1 MGCKMVLVMMLG
13 MLLLAGCT
21 STALTLDFVAL
32 KPVNEVK
39 LESGGSSGESRVVD
53 VRVFQ
58 LKDDAKFKAATVD
71 DIWTNAEGVLGD
83 SLIEVKL
90 GESVFPEDPDGKAVG
105 KQITLDPVNTGAR
118 FIGILALFSNSDE
131 GERKVVVPLEQADD
145 VLFELTGYH
154 INIKNK

>member
-1 MGCKMVLVMMLG
+1 MSCRMMLVTMLG

-32 KPVNEVK
+32 KPVNEIQ
-39 LESGGSSGESRVVD
+39 LESGSSGESRVVD

-71 DIWTNAEGVLGD
+71 AIWTNAEEVLGD
-83 SLIEVKL
+83 SLVEVKL

-105 KQITLDPVNTGAR
+105 KQITLDPINTGTK